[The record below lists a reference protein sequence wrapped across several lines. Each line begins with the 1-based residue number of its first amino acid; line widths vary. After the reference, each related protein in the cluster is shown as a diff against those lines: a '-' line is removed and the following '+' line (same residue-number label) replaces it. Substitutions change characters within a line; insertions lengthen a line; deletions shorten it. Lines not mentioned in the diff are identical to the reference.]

1 MAVNIRFVG
10 RDGAVRTV
18 VAAIGDRLRDV
29 AQADGQP
36 LEGTCEGQLA
46 CATCHVVVDPADF
59 ARLSPATEDEED
71 MLDLAQN
78 ATRTSRLACQIRLT
92 AALDGLTVHMPG

>member
-1 MAVNIRFVG
+1 MIRRSPRIVTEAMQTYSFSRRAWLLG
-10 RDGAVRTV
+10 T
-18 VAAIGDRLRDV
+18 
-29 AQADGQP
+29 AQAHNQP
-36 LEGTCEGQLA
+36 LEGTCEGQLS

-59 ARLSPATEDEED
+59 ARLPPATEDEED

-92 AALDGLTVHMPG
+92 DALDGLTVRIPG